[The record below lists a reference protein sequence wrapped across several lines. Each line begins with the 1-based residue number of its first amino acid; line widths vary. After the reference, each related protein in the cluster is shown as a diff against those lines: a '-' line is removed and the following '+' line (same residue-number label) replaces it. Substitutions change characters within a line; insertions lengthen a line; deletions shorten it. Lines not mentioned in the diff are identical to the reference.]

1 MKQSSDAHIGDTFH
15 LVSKPVEPL
24 PGFEEVKPMVFAG
37 IFPLDSADF
46 QKLDEDI
53 AHLALN
59 DRSILVSKES
69 SAALGNGWRIGFL
82 GSLHL
87 SVFEDRLKN
96 EHNGEIIITQPTV
109 PYKLTSPIGE
119 VSFVSNPSEFPDHSR
134 MYGKAFEYEEPVVD
148 ATMIF
153 PAEFLGS
160 VLTLCEEQRGILIET
175 NYLSTE
181 RVLLRYTLP
190 LPSLLDDFFGR
201 LKGLTKGYATLDYE
215 DAGYMTSDLVK
226 LNMMVNNTPVD
237 ALCIV
242 THRSQIDKL
251 AKAWV
256 RKLKPLLTRGLFD
269 IIIQAVC
276 QGKVLARET
285 IKGARKDVL
294 VRFHDPCQIAEGL
307 R

>member
-15 LVSKPVEPL
+15 LASTPVEPL
-24 PGFEEVKPMVFAG
+24 PGFAEVKPMVFAG
-37 IFPLDSADF
+37 VFPLDSSDF
-46 QKLDEDI
+46 PKLDEDI
-53 AHLALN
+53 SHLALN
-59 DRSILVSKES
+59 DRSISITKES
-69 SAALGNGWRIGFL
+69 SGALGNGWRIGFL

-109 PYKLTSPIGE
+109 PYKLTSADE
-119 VSFVSNPSEFPDHSR
+119 VSYVSNPSEFPDHSKV
-134 MYGKAFEYEEPVVD
+134 YGKTYKYEEPIVD

-153 PAEFLGS
+153 PAEFLGP
-160 VLTLCEEQRGILIET
+160 VLTLCEDARGSMIET
-175 NYLSTE
+175 NYLTPE
-181 RVLLRYTLP
+181 RVLLKYALP

-201 LKGLTKGYATLDYE
+201 LKSLTRGYASLDYE
-215 DAGYMTSDLVK
+215 DSGYVESDLVK
-226 LNMMVNNTPVD
+226 LNMLVNNAPVD

-242 THRSQIDKL
+242 THRSAVDKL

-269 IIIQAVC
+269 IVIQAQC

-285 IKGARKDVL
+285 IKGARKDGMSVVVL
-294 VRFHDPCQIAEGL
+294 HLSVH
-307 R
+307 